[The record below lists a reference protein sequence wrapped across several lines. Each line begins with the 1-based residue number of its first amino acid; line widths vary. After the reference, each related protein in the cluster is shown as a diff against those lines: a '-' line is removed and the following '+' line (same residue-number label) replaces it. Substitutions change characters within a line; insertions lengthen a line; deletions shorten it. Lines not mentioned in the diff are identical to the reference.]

1 MLQPK
6 KIIKAVVEFGGIL
19 KTHNIILKYIVKNI
33 CPYILLTI
41 VVVKNRNAI
50 HLLNVCL
57 DQLVNYEIIL
67 TEQKRTTV
75 TTSE

>member
-1 MLQPK
+1 MSLYT
-6 KIIKAVVEFGGIL
+6 L
-19 KTHNIILKYIVKNI
+19 D
-33 CPYILLTI
+33 I

-50 HLLNVCL
+50 YLLNVCL

-67 TEQKRTTV
+67 TEQKGTTV